1 MLLNVHPDN
10 PNPHEIDI
18 AIEHLKKGEVII
30 YPTDTVYALGCDIY
44 NAKAVAKICLIKGI
58 NPNKA
63 HFSFICQDL
72 SHISNF
78 TKNVGTNTYKLMR
91 RTLPG
96 PYTYILNANNKVP
109 KIFQSNKKTVG
120 IRVPDNNIA
129 LEIVR
134 KLGNPIMSTS
144 IHDTD
149 EILAYP
155 TDPELIYQRFKGT
168 VEITI
173 NGGYGS
179 NEVSTVIDCTTDE
192 PEIIREGK
200 GTLE

>member
-1 MLLNVHPDN
+1 MVPSAV
-10 PNPHEIDI
+10 PS
-18 AIEHLKKGEVII
+18 AIKVS
-30 YPTDTVYALGCDIY
+30 
-44 NAKAVAKICLIKGI
+44 KICLIKGV
-58 NPNKA
+58 NPEKA
-63 HFSFICQDL
+63 HFSFICHDL

-78 TKNVGTNTYKLMR
+78 TKNVGTTTYKLMR

-155 TDPELIYQRFKGT
+155 TDPELIYQRFKDT

-173 NGGYGS
+173 NGGYGG
-179 NEVSTVIDCTTDE
+179 NEVSTVIDCTRDE
-192 PEIIREGK
+192 PEIMREGK
-200 GTLE
+200 GLEAI